1 MREFALPRP
10 AAHARSGLFWLA
22 LWTIYLVWGST
33 YLAIRV
39 MVETMPP
46 LLGAGIRFF
55 LAGAILY
62 LVLAVRRR
70 RILLPISGGELL
82 AAAVVGTLL
91 LLGGN
96 GLVTVAEQ
104 DVPSGLA
111 ALIFASIPLWVIL
124 LRLVARERIGRAT
137 LGGVAVGFLGVA
149 ILVLPGDRPGSAP
162 LWGLLLLV
170 VAAALWASG
179 SFASTRLRLPADQFV
194 STAAPMIAAGALMI
208 VSGLAAGEGSKF
220 HVSSFSTRSLAGLA
234 YLTFI
239 GSLLAFTAYV
249 WLLQNAP
256 LSTVA
261 TYAYVNPLVAVVL
274 GWAILSEEL
283 TFTVLLATVVIV
295 AAVAFVVWRES
306 RERAG

>member
-1 MREFALPRP
+1 M
-10 AAHARSGLFWLA
+10 
-22 LWTIYLVWGST
+22 
-33 YLAIRV
+33 
-39 MVETMPP
+39 
-46 LLGAGIRFF
+46 
-55 LAGAILY
+55 
-62 LVLAVRRR
+62 
-70 RILLPISGGELL
+70 
-82 AAAVVGTLL
+82 
-91 LLGGN
+91 
-96 GLVTVAEQ
+96 
-104 DVPSGLA
+104 
-111 ALIFASIPLWVIL
+111 
-124 LRLVARERIGRAT
+124 ARERIGRAT

-194 STAAPMIAAGALMI
+194 STAAQMIAAGALMI

-220 HVSSFSTRSLAGLA
+220 QVSAFSTRSLAGLA
-234 YLTFI
+234 YLIFI
-239 GSLLAFTAYV
+239 GSLVAFSAYG